1 MAREQ
6 IDGKSISVK
15 LRSRN
20 PIIEFDKLQMY
31 FGEPYVIN
39 LDDCLGSLTIYQPT
53 IGDIVR
59 IGEKIF
65 YETLNIFI
73 TNTTANKLMLWENK
87 LDWTELSDYE
97 LFSSLLQG
105 VNPEV
110 GKLLFRDVDIT
121 KFERFA
127 KEKDGKQI
135 ITLYNRDSDV
145 EINEQVYFHIS
156 QYLRNVFNMF
166 PEEKMTKSPTL
177 KEWYIEADKR
187 QIENDKIKKNKDAS
201 HSIRSLISAYV
212 NHPGTKYRLKD
223 LKEVG
228 VCEFYDSIQRLQIY
242 ESTTACLKG
251 MYSGFVD
258 SKGLKAEDYDFMKDI
273 N

>member
-6 IDGKSISVK
+6 IDGKKVSVK

-31 FGEPYVIN
+31 FGEPYVID
-39 LDDCLGSLTIYQPT
+39 LDDCVGSITIYQPT

-59 IGEKIF
+59 IGEQIF
-65 YETLNIFI
+65 YDTLNIFI
-73 TNTTANKLMLWENK
+73 TNTTANKLMLWENE

-97 LFSSLLQG
+97 LFSSLIQG

-110 GKLLFRDVDIT
+110 IKLIFGDLEIQN
-121 KFERFA
+121 FERVV
-127 KEKDGKQI
+127 KEKDGEQI
-135 ITLYNRDSDV
+135 VTLYNRAADV
-145 EINEQVYFHIS
+145 EINEQAYFHIS

-166 PEEKMTKSPTL
+166 PEEKITKSQTL
-177 KEWYIEADKR
+177 KEWYIDADRRKVESD
-187 QIENDKIKKNKDAS
+187 QKKDSS
-201 HSIRSLISAYV
+201 HSIQALISAYI
-212 NHPGTKYRLKD
+212 NHPGTKYKLKD

-242 ESTTACLKG
+242 ESATACLKG

-258 SKGLKAEDYDFMKDI
+258 SKSLKADDYDFMKDI